1 MLLVGRYYSNI
12 AEHAAILSRL
22 MRLLLMQLMWLLLM
36 RLLGLLH
43 DAMLHLAGL
52 WNRLSLRD
60 WLLGQRRRQV
70 Q

>member
-1 MLLVGRYYSNI
+1 
-12 AEHAAILSRL
+12 